1 MKQSIP
7 DIRLD
12 SPFGSHTL
20 RRWPRRAGER
30 LRAWDNADSLAL
42 AALAERGAQRLL
54 VVNDSHGALSLPV
67 GDALLG
73 STGDSWLSRRA
84 IADNARD
91 NTQENAQDNAPS
103 WDEERHW
110 LWPDQPLPAE
120 ADLVMMRVP
129 KSLSLFEY
137 QLYCLNRDLPAGVP
151 VLVAGMDK
159 HLPDNLRPLMEHWL
173 DEVNVGRGERKARL
187 FSGITRGETTAVTKW
202 PKTLTLAEQGWQL
215 TIHAGVFSGARQD
228 PGGRFLMRHVPEG
241 VEGMIADLG
250 CGNGMVGL
258 LAAQRNPGARVIFCD
273 ESYQAIRSVRESA
286 ARCLPGGDVGFH
298 LGNGLDR
305 LDDTFDL
312 ILLNPPFHRG
322 HAIDDGT
329 ARMLF
334 SHAKRQLKPGGE
346 LRVVGNRH
354 LDYKRILGRQF
365 GWVKQLAADNRFVV
379 LAAGK

>member
-1 MKQSIP
+1 MKQTSL

-12 SPFGSHTL
+12 SPFGSHAL

-42 AALAERGAQRLL
+42 AAVAERGAQRLL

-67 GDALLG
+67 ADSLLG
-73 STGDSWLSRRA
+73 SAGDSWLSRRA
-84 IADNARD
+84 IAENARD
-91 NTQENAQDNAPS
+91 NALG
-103 WDEERHW
+103 WDDERQW
-110 LWPDQPLPAE
+110 FWPDQTLPAQ
-120 ADLVMMRVP
+120 ADLVVMRVP

-137 QLYCLNRDLPAGVP
+137 QLYCLGRDLPAGVP

-159 HLPDNLRPLMEHWL
+159 HLPDNLRPVMEHWL
-173 DEVNVGRGERKARL
+173 DDVHVGRGVRKARL
-187 FSGITRGETTAVTKW
+187 FSGVTRGEATAAMKW
-202 PKTLTLAEQGWQL
+202 PKTLTLPDQGWEL
-215 TIHAGVFSGARQD
+215 TIHAGVFSGAKQD

-241 VEGMIADLG
+241 VGGMIADLG

-258 LAAQRNPGARVIFCD
+258 LAAQRNPDARVIFCD

-286 ARCLPGGDVGFH
+286 ARCLPDGNLGFH

-354 LDYKRILGRQF
+354 LDYPRLLERSF
-365 GWVKQLAADNRFVV
+365 GWVRQLAQDSRFVV